1 MSHIVTIEVEIR
13 DAAAVRAAC
22 SRLRL
27 PEPVQGRHQLFS
39 GEVDGLAVELPD
51 WRYPVVCNLSSG
63 QAQYDNYEGRWGTQD
78 RLDEFVQSY
87 SVEKCRIEAR
97 KRGHTLTERALP
109 DGSVKLVVG
118 MEGGAM

>member
-27 PEPVQGRHQLFS
+27 PEPVHGRHQLFS
-39 GEVDGLAVELPD
+39 SEVDGLAVELPD

-63 QAQYDNYEGRWGTQD
+63 QAQYDNYEGRWGNQD
-78 RLDEFVQSY
+78 RLDELVQSY
-87 SVEKCRIEAR
+87 SIEKCRIEAR
-97 KRGHTLTERALP
+97 KRGHTLTEHALP

-118 MEGGAM
+118 MEGGAA